1 MPNIDL
7 GLMILRVLFGFL
19 FAGHGSQKLFGWF
32 GGAGMQKFKAGF
44 EKSGPHP
51 AWFWATI
58 AALAEFLGGLGL
70 AFGFLTPLAGAA
82 IGAVMLVA
90 IIRVHWRNG
99 LWNTK
104 GGIEFPLV
112 NLFLAAFLGLYGP
125 GSYSLD
131 ALFHIAYPRPLTFW
145 VAAVVAFL
153 GVMAAQASVQSL
165 KVHQGHNDVK
175 QA

>member
-7 GLMILRVLFGFL
+7 GFLVLRVVFGFL

-32 GGAGMQKFKAGF
+32 GGAGMRKFTAGF

-51 AWFWATI
+51 AGLW
-58 AALAEFLGGLGL
+58 AALAALSEFLGGLGL
-70 AFGFLTPLAGAA
+70 AFGFLTPLAGAG
-82 IGAVMLVA
+82 IMAVMLMA
-90 IIRVHWRNG
+90 ILRVHWRNG

-112 NLFLAAFLGLYGP
+112 DLFLAAFLGLFGP

-131 ALFHIAYPRPLTFW
+131 ALFHIAYPRPLTFE
-145 VAAVVAFL
+145 AAAIAAIL
-153 GVMAAQASVQSL
+153 GVLVALATTQSVRARQE
-165 KVHQGHNDVK
+165 HDHIK